1 MAFTTPDLHSN
12 PWGLVVLPEPL
23 CLTLHSCA
31 RHFLNASIASDTFDS
46 TYQTHETT
54 DGLQSTQN
62 CQVYPNHCIR
72 PNTTRSPRVHH
83 VFSAC
88 FSRVSTCSPRVY
100 HVFTTCSPRV
110 YHVFTTCSPRV
121 QHVFTTCS
129 PRVQHVFTPCS
140 PRVHDVFTT
149 CSRRVHH
156 VFTTCSPRVHHV
168 FTMCTPR
175 VHHVLPRV
183 LYVSSGLVNQVTEK
197 DEGVVDRDHF
207 YV

>member
-31 RHFLNASIASDTFDS
+31 RHFLNASIACDTFDS

-62 CQVYPNHCIR
+62 CKVYPNHCIS
-72 PNTTRSPRVHH
+72 PNTTRSLRVHHVFPACFPRVSTCLPRVHH
-83 VFSAC
+83 VS
-88 FSRVSTCSPRVY
+88 
-100 HVFTTCSPRV
+100 TTCSPRV

-121 QHVFTTCS
+121 H
-129 PRVQHVFTPCS
+129 PCS
-140 PRVHDVFTT
+140 ARVHSVFTT

-168 FTMCTPR
+168 FTTCLPC
-175 VHHVLPRV
+175 VHHVYTTCYHVFSTCR
-183 LYVSSGLVNQVTEK
+183 LVW
-197 DEGVVDRDHF
+197 
-207 YV
+207 

>member
-62 CQVYPNHCIR
+62 CKVYPNHCIS
-72 PNTTRSPRVHH
+72 PNTTRSPRVSCM
-83 VFSAC
+83 FP
-88 FSRVSTCSPRVY
+88 TCVPRVY
-100 HVFTTCSPRV
+100 HVFTTCLPRV
-110 YHVFTTCSPRV
+110 Y
-121 QHVFTTCS
+121 HVFTTCS

-149 CSRRVHH
+149 CSPRVHH

-183 LYVSSGLVNQVTEK
+183 LYVSFGLVNQGTER